1 MDKSFPDKKIFHI
14 LKIQKK
20 FKFIC
25 KSIDNYNNYYSSLL
39 LILND
44 LVFHIKN
51 KFNLNII
58 EQYNYN
64 IELGKV
70 DILIKS
76 ISNLPY
82 ELRFMDLREYNII
95 NLIKDLDIIKG
106 QIKEI
111 ILKNGYIEIK
121 KIIEIFYDNIF
132 DMDGLLFSIYNKIF
146 IPTNLEIYNLGKNND
161 NSVVLYKN
169 NKEEF
174 IIGDIIEPV
183 FSKLKNQNS
192 FIKNIL
198 GAKFYLPIFTENS
211 SNDNK
216 EKVIIVFEGYM
227 KNNNLE
233 LLYNINNLKNKK
245 NEIIDY
251 FINGEINQNFY
262 LNYMKHIS
270 IRDFIVNNPREILED
285 CTQKYNKLKKEKNKV
300 ISNLVKDFL
309 LSKLEEQRDI
319 LILLVMNEEDT
330 ESQYLA
336 YLLYD
341 LISNDTYLLKHQ
353 PKSEFIFNSL
363 NWNTQKLFKNVIK
376 KINKNINNILNFN
389 LEDISY
395 EKRIYLM
402 RTDDY
407 VKSKAI
413 EKLKEYSKSGETSSK
428 SLQYLE
434 GILKIPFKVFKKES
448 IFELL
453 DLLKEDYKKIR
464 LINTELIEDNIVL
477 SDIEKII
484 NKKKN
489 VINLENLNVS
499 NMNKEI
505 LVKILNNIYKKYKI
519 KNDKRTIKEKKKI
532 LKEDLLKLIKIYKL
546 KPNDYIEFLDHNV
559 KNKTYDIVKKLS
571 CNYKNFKVKT
581 LEYLKN
587 VDICLD
593 KAVYHQYEAKIQ
605 IKRIIAQWI
614 NGDMKGY
621 VYGFEG
627 PPGTGKTS
635 LAKKGIAKCLVD
647 KNGNTRPFTFIA
659 LGGSSNGSTLEG
671 HNYTYVG
678 STWGRIVDILM
689 QTKCMNPIIYIDELD
704 KISNTENGREI
715 IGILT
720 HLTDDT
726 QNDEF
731 YDKYFSGVKLDLSK
745 VLFIFS
751 YNDYNLLDSILADR
765 IHRVKFKKLDL
776 NEKIHIVKNY
786 IIPELIQI
794 IGFNNTD
801 IKIED
806 NVIEYIIKTY
816 TCEAGVRKVRERVFE
831 IIREINLKNLL
842 TNKTLLPFNISID
855 FIEKVMKDRSK
866 ITVKKRNKVS
876 SVGLVNG
883 LYATGSGM
891 GGITIIESFKTP
903 GESKLNLELTGMQGD
918 VMKESMK
925 VAKTVTWNII
935 PNEVKKNIK
944 KEMEEEGNF
953 NIHIHCPDGATPKDG
968 PSAGGAIT
976 LSIIS
981 LLTNIPVKCN
991 VAMTGEIDLNGR
1003 IRKIGGLDLKIG
1015 GAIDAEIDTVL
1026 YPEENEE
1033 DIKLYREQGKFLD
1046 FNLIPINN
1054 INQIL
1059 DISLEKNDIVF
1070 KNNHS

>member
-95 NLIKDLDIIKG
+95 NLVKDLDIIKG

-121 KIIEIFYDNIF
+121 KVIEIFYDNIF
-132 DMDGLLFSIYNKIF
+132 DMEGLLFSIYNKIF
-146 IPTNLEIYNLGKNND
+146 IPTNLEIYNLGKSND

-211 SNDNK
+211 SNDNE

-285 CTQKYNKLKKEKNKV
+285 CTYKYNKLKKVKNKV

-407 VKSKAI
+407 IKSKAI

-434 GILKIPFKVFKKES
+434 GILKIPFKIFKKETM
-448 IFELL
+448 FELL
-453 DLLKEDYKKIR
+453 DLLKDDYRKLKV
-464 LINTELIEDNIVL
+464 INKESIQDDIVL
-477 SDIEKII
+477 SDIEKLI
-484 NKKKN
+484 NKKQKF
-489 VINLENLNVS
+489 INLENLNID
-499 NMNKEI
+499 NMKKEVI
-505 LVKILNNIYKKYKI
+505 IKILNNIYKKYKI
-519 KNDKRTIKEKKKI
+519 KKQRNIKERKKL
-532 LKEDLLKLIKIYKL
+532 LKEEFNKIVNKYKL
-546 KPNDYIEFLDHNV
+546 KPNDYIKFLDYNIKIKSCDMV
-559 KNKTYDIVKKLS
+559 NKLNN
-571 CNYKNFKVKT
+571 NYKNFKVKT
-581 LEYLKN
+581 GEYLKY

-593 KAVYHQYEAKIQ
+593 NAVYHQEEAKNQ

-647 KNGNTRPFTFIA
+647 ENGNTRPFSFIA

-786 IIPELIQI
+786 IIPELIQT
-794 IGFNNTD
+794 IGFSNTD

-816 TCEAGVRKVRERVFE
+816 TCEAGVRKVRERIFE

-842 TNKTLLPFNISID
+842 NNKTLLPFNITID
-855 FIEKVMKDRSK
+855 FIETVMKERSK

-876 SVGLVNG
+876 KVGLVNG

-925 VAKTVTWNII
+925 VAKTVTWNIL
-935 PNEVKKNIK
+935 PSEVKKNIK

-991 VAMTGEIDLNGR
+991 VAMTGEIDLNGC